1 MIFIARHKEFPMSVG
16 LVLALAF
23 GIGVVAGLRSFTAP
37 AVTAWVAH
45 LDRFN
50 LSGSH
55 FSFMSST
62 WAVGIFSL
70 GAIVEYVMDQ
80 LPATPSRTTAF
91 PLTTRIVTGSLS
103 GACLGVAGGA
113 SAWLAA
119 VMGAAGALVGT
130 FGGYRARVGLVR
142 ALHAPDFA
150 VGIPEDLVAIALGL
164 FLALRF

>member
-1 MIFIARHKEFPMSVG
+1 MNIGFV
-16 LVLALAF
+16 LVLAF

-37 AVTAWVAH
+37 AVTAWMAH

-55 FSFMSST
+55 LSFMSSA
-62 WAVGIFSL
+62 WAVGFFGIAAIF
-70 GAIVEYVMDQ
+70 EFVMDQ
-80 LPATPSRTTAF
+80 LPSTPARTTAF
-91 PLTTRIVTGSLS
+91 PLTARIVTGSLS

-119 VMGAAGALVGT
+119 VMGALGALAGA

-150 VGIPEDLVAIALGL
+150 VGIPEDLVAIGLGL
-164 FLALRF
+164 LLALAF

>member
-1 MIFIARHKEFPMSVG
+1 MSVG
-16 LVLALAF
+16 LVLVLAF
-23 GIGVVAGLRSFTAP
+23 GIGVVAGLRAFTAP

-45 LDRFN
+45 LGRLN

-55 FSFMSST
+55 LSFMGSA

-80 LPATPSRTTAF
+80 LPSTPARTTAF
-91 PLTTRIVTGSLS
+91 PLITRIITGSLS

-119 VMGAAGALVGT
+119 VIGAIGALVGA

-142 ALHAPDFA
+142 TLHAPDFA
-150 VGIPEDLVAIALGL
+150 VGIPEDLVAIALGI